1 MRKIRN
7 VENVTYDKRLIEMTL
22 FSLERDIAVVCHV
35 MGINL
40 YPFQQKT
47 CSALK
52 QTKEKNFLLKEQ
64 VHGSAKEVVGSPS
77 QEFPKRVGTSVCHE

>member
-7 VENVTYDKRLIEMTL
+7 VENVTYDKRLIEMAL

-47 CSALK
+47 CVLY
-52 QTKEKNFLLKEQ
+52 
-64 VHGSAKEVVGSPS
+64 
-77 QEFPKRVGTSVCHE
+77 